1 MVTSMSVVLHERGA
15 DAARVDLLHRQFR
28 QELRHVD
35 ALDVVPGAAAP
46 AEPPEPG
53 SRGLD
58 PETVNALAVAVIG
71 SGGLAGLISSVRAWL
86 GRAPE
91 ETRTVRLEI
100 SGDVIELSGATSA
113 EQEDLLRVF
122 MARHG
127 APTP

>member
-1 MVTSMSVVLHERGA
+1 MGTSIDVTLHERGA

-35 ALDVVPGAAAP
+35 AVDVVPSAPRPGAV
-46 AEPPEPG
+46 EPG
-53 SRGLD
+53 ARGLD

-100 SGDVIELSGATSA
+100 SGDVIELSGATSV
-113 EQEDLLRVF
+113 EQEDLLRIF
-122 MARHG
+122 LARHG
-127 APTP
+127 APSP

>member
-1 MVTSMSVVLHERGA
+1 MGTSIDVTLHERGA

-35 ALDVVPGAAAP
+35 AVDVVPSSAP
-46 AEPPEPG
+46 RPDAVEPG
-53 SRGLD
+53 ARGLD

-100 SGDVIELSGATSA
+100 SGDVIELSGATSV
-113 EQEDLLRVF
+113 EQEDLLRIF
-122 MARHG
+122 LARHG

>member
-1 MVTSMSVVLHERGA
+1 MGTSIDVTLHERGA

-35 ALDVVPGAAAP
+35 AVDVVPSSALRPDGV
-46 AEPPEPG
+46 EPG
-53 SRGLD
+53 ARGLD

-71 SGGLAGLISSVRAWL
+71 SGGLAGLVSSLRAWL

-100 SGDVIELSGATSA
+100 SGDVIELSGATSV
-113 EQEDLLRVF
+113 EQEDLLRIF
-122 MARHG
+122 LARHG
-127 APTP
+127 APSP